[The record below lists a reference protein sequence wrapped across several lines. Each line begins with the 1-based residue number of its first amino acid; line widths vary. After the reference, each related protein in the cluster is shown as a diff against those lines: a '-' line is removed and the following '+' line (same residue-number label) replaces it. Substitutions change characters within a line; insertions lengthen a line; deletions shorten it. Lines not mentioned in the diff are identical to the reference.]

1 MVNLTAK
8 GNFWYK
14 KTSRIIIIRPDATE
28 YRINDNSGSGVM
40 VIKTSIFVD
49 I

>member
-28 YRINDNSGSGVM
+28 YRINDNSGAAAV